1 MCVSIFILYKHLFI
15 LCFLVQSPHDLLH
28 IMNYLIISVLLI
40 LSALFSGLTLGLLSL
55 DKNELNRKISLG
67 DKKAKKVF
75 SVRKNGNLLLCT
87 LLLGN
92 VGVNSAIAIYLGDIA
107 NGLVAGIT
115 ATGLIV
121 ILGEILPQAIFSRYA
136 LDIGAKTAWFVK
148 ILIVILFPICFP
160 IAWMLNKVLGE
171 EIPTVYSK
179 KELMKIIEEH
189 EDSHHSDLDEDEERI
204 IKGALSFSEKTA
216 EDILTPRSILYLL
229 EESEILTKTKL
240 LAIKKNAYSR
250 VPVYKKDKDNIVGV
264 LLVKNLIGISPL
276 KKVRSIYTK
285 IMPATFNQ
293 DTRLDHLLSYFLKS
307 KNHLVLIK
315 NNFDLIVGIVTL
327 EDVIEEIL
335 NVEIMD
341 ESDIEHADITITD

>member
-1 MCVSIFILYKHLFI
+1 
-15 LCFLVQSPHDLLH
+15 
-28 IMNYLIISVLLI
+28 
-40 LSALFSGLTLGLLSL
+40 
-55 DKNELNRKISLG
+55 
-67 DKKAKKVF
+67 
-75 SVRKNGNLLLCT
+75 
-87 LLLGN
+87 
-92 VGVNSAIAIYLGDIA
+92 
-107 NGLVAGIT
+107 
-115 ATGLIV
+115 
-121 ILGEILPQAIFSRYA
+121 
-136 LDIGAKTAWFVK
+136 
-148 ILIVILFPICFP
+148 
-160 IAWMLNKVLGE
+160 MLNKVLGE

-315 NNFDLIVGIVTL
+315 NN
-327 EDVIEEIL
+327 
-335 NVEIMD
+335 
-341 ESDIEHADITITD
+341 